1 LDPDRVEPV
10 KIIRG
15 SNLRLEQQNSS
26 FGTVLVS
33 SSSFRVSGVKE
44 LSFFNLGAPVV

>member
-15 SNLRLEQQNSS
+15 SSLRLEQQNSS
-26 FGTVLVS
+26 FGSVMVN

-44 LSFFNLGAPVV
+44 LSFFNLGAPAV